1 MLNFAGFVLSQV
13 YKTLILD
20 TVWKT
25 GVGMAF
31 GREVCTFRSLLLTC
45 PFFPIHGFVC
55 ICVFCK
61 VLNMMFLVQMGIF
74 FFVFYAVAM

>member
-13 YKTLILD
+13 YKTLIQD

-31 GREVCTFRSLLLTC
+31 GREVCTFRSLTDM
-45 PFFPIHGFVC
+45 PFLSHSW
-55 ICVFCK
+55 FC
-61 VLNMMFLVQMGIF
+61 LHFCFL
-74 FFVFYAVAM
+74 

>member
-13 YKTLILD
+13 YKTFVLD

-31 GREVCTFRSLLLTC
+31 GREVCVFRSLFLICAL
-45 PFFPIHGFVC
+45 FPILDFVC
-55 ICVFCK
+55 TCDFVRFC
-61 VLNMMFLVQMGIF
+61 I
-74 FFVFYAVAM
+74 